1 MQDCLDSLKTI
12 KKSFKFKGY
21 ICLENQSKCIFI
33 TSIAAET
40 HSLEENYTIA
50 ETNNIIIRWLSCIIH
65 WVVEKESNEVS
76 VILFTNHLLT
86 TASRLNHC
94 QNYNLS

>member
-40 HSLEENYTIA
+40 HSLEEKLHNCR
-50 ETNNIIIRWLSCIIH
+50 N
-65 WVVEKESNEVS
+65 
-76 VILFTNHLLT
+76 
-86 TASRLNHC
+86 
-94 QNYNLS
+94 